1 MPSNPTTKSQ
11 VHAYKFVL
19 RRMQSALV
27 RRDAVMLHD
36 PMRTHSRA
44 TMVGVVLSALGVLGF
59 IIFGL
64 FKPAPEPPGS
74 GTIVIGESSGQVYV
88 SVGEPQ
94 ELIPTFNLASAR
106 LLLAAQ
112 QNRSEDGGNKS
123 GLAVGSAP
131 EEPAEPEVIPDE
143 QLVDIPRGK
152 PTGIPFGPSLLPSEE
167 QRISPHWAVCEN
179 IDLDQDLP
187 KQEARSRAEP
197 NTTVVAG
204 TSELGHEL
212 QDDEALLVRSPD
224 DVTYLV
230 YRLEENPN
238 DRNADVVRAKVD
250 LNDPAVTQAYGLSSA
265 QPRKVSTAMLDAIPE
280 EQEITA
286 PDIAQQSNDKWG
298 LGVGVGGTFHVKEA
312 NGDQYY
318 VLTKGG
324 KKKISEPVA
333 TLIQNEYQE
342 TKKTPLK
349 PPKKAASV
357 PVVESGGK
365 GDLDVET
372 FPSTKPTVLTP
383 FSTPSA
389 CLGWRITGQGEDP
402 EGHTTLYVNQ
412 TSPVPTNEKGE
423 SKAVEISE
431 ASPDGYQVDEF
442 YMPKGRAAVVRSA
455 TSPKQYETGPIQLVS
470 GLGVRYGVPNG
481 PTAQVLGLG
490 SQDPAPERILRL
502 LPVGKSLNMQN
513 AQQTWP
519 SSALNNVG
527 DGAAA
532 AATDN

>member
-1 MPSNPTTKSQ
+1 PTTKSQ

-212 QDDEALLVRSPD
+212 QDDEA
-224 DVTYLV
+224 
-230 YRLEENPN
+230 
-238 DRNADVVRAKVD
+238 
-250 LNDPAVTQAYGLSSA
+250 
-265 QPRKVSTAMLDAIPE
+265 
-280 EQEITA
+280 
-286 PDIAQQSNDKWG
+286 
-298 LGVGVGGTFHVKEA
+298 
-312 NGDQYY
+312 
-318 VLTKGG
+318 
-324 KKKISEPVA
+324 
-333 TLIQNEYQE
+333 
-342 TKKTPLK
+342 
-349 PPKKAASV
+349 
-357 PVVESGGK
+357 
-365 GDLDVET
+365 
-372 FPSTKPTVLTP
+372 
-383 FSTPSA
+383 
-389 CLGWRITGQGEDP
+389 
-402 EGHTTLYVNQ
+402 
-412 TSPVPTNEKGE
+412 
-423 SKAVEISE
+423 
-431 ASPDGYQVDEF
+431 
-442 YMPKGRAAVVRSA
+442 
-455 TSPKQYETGPIQLVS
+455 
-470 GLGVRYGVPNG
+470 
-481 PTAQVLGLG
+481 
-490 SQDPAPERILRL
+490 
-502 LPVGKSLNMQN
+502 
-513 AQQTWP
+513 
-519 SSALNNVG
+519 
-527 DGAAA
+527 
-532 AATDN
+532 